1 MKKTLAFLLL
11 ILVCGA
17 LPVVGALPTCPPSG
31 ARGKVLLPYQDA
43 RLSASQRAE
52 DLLSRM
58 TLKEKVGQMVY
69 LMGWDS
75 YDLDGRKVSTSEK
88 FRNEVDQLYV
98 GNYWATFRAD
108 PWTRKTLNNGL
119 DPERAAMAAN
129 AMQRYAIE
137 HSRLGIPLFL
147 AEEAP
152 HGHMAIGATVFPTG
166 LGLSATFDT
175 ALVAR
180 VGAAVAQEVR
190 LQGAHVSYGPVID
203 LARDPRWSRVEET
216 FGEDH
221 VLSGE
226 MAEACIRGMGGGRLQ
241 QPFATLATLKHFV
254 AYGVSEGGHN
264 GAPAHVG
271 LRELHEC
278 FLPPFQ
284 KAIAAGALSVMT
296 AYNAIDGV
304 PCTSYTMLLREVLRQ
319 QWGFRGLVVSDL
331 YSIDGLRGTHHVASS
346 IREAG
351 VMAAKAGVDIDLGAN
366 AFSQLVD
373 AVENGE
379 IGIEVID
386 EAVRRILTMKFE
398 MGLFDHPYVD
408 PKAAAREVGSAKNVA
423 LARQAARESIT
434 LLKNDNHLLPLQRN
448 LRVAVV
454 GPNAHNVYNM
464 LGDYTAPQSEGR
476 VSTVLDGI
484 LQKIPAA
491 QVTYVRGCAVRDT
504 ASCDFEEARM
514 AALQADVLVAVV
526 GGSSARDFRTS
537 YEETGAAVSQP
548 LQVNDMECGE
558 GFDRATLDLM
568 GRQEQLLRMLKST
581 GKPLVVVYV
590 EGRPLLKNWAARH
603 ADALLTAFYPGQ
615 EGGNAVADVLFGDYN
630 PAGRLSM
637 SVPRNVGQLPVYYN
651 RQQGGG
657 SPYIDSESTPL
668 YAFGYGLSYTSFR
681 YSDLKVRAAGDGF
694 EVSFMV
700 ENTGGREGDEV
711 PQLYLHPRRA
721 SVVQPPMQ
729 LRHFSRIHLKAGE
742 HVTVTFFLPE
752 SDFKVVT
759 PSLQQVVEPGD
770 FDVMVGSS
778 SDNILLRGV
787 INIP

>member
-43 RLSASQRAE
+43 RLSAGQRAD

-58 TLKEKVGQMVY
+58 TLKEKVGQMVC

-190 LQGAHVSYGPVID
+190 LQGAHVSFGPVID

-304 PCTSYTMLLREVLRQ
+304 PCTSYTMLLREMLRQ

-366 AFSQLVD
+366 AFSQLVS

-476 VSTVLDGI
+476 VSTVFDGI

-504 ASCDFEEARM
+504 ASCEFEETRM
-514 AALQADVLVAVV
+514 AALQADVVVAVV

-742 HVTVTFFLPE
+742 HVAVTFFLPE

>member
-43 RLSASQRAE
+43 RLSAGQRAE

-58 TLKEKVGQMVY
+58 TLKEKVGQMVC

-88 FRNEVDQLYV
+88 IRNEVDQLYV

-366 AFSQLVD
+366 AFSQLVS

-408 PKAAAREVGSAKNVA
+408 PKAAAREVGSARHVA

-464 LGDYTAPQSEGR
+464 LGDYTAPQPEGR

-514 AALQADVLVAVV
+514 AALQADVVVAVV

-742 HVTVTFFLPE
+742 HVAVTFFLPE

>member
-1 MKKTLAFLLL
+1 MDWS
-11 ILVCGA
+11 
-17 LPVVGALPTCPPSG
+17 CP
-31 ARGKVLLPYQDA
+31 
-43 RLSASQRAE
+43 
-52 DLLSRM
+52 
-58 TLKEKVGQMVY
+58 
-69 LMGWDS
+69 
-75 YDLDGRKVSTSEK
+75 
-88 FRNEVDQLYV
+88 
-98 GNYWATFRAD
+98 
-108 PWTRKTLNNGL
+108 
-119 DPERAAMAAN
+119 
-129 AMQRYAIE
+129 I
-137 HSRLGIPLFL
+137 
-147 AEEAP
+147 
-152 HGHMAIGATVFPTG
+152 
-166 LGLSATFDT
+166 
-175 ALVAR
+175 
-180 VGAAVAQEVR
+180 
-190 LQGAHVSYGPVID
+190 
-203 LARDPRWSRVEET
+203 
-216 FGEDH
+216 
-221 VLSGE
+221 
-226 MAEACIRGMGGGRLQ
+226 
-241 QPFATLATLKHFV
+241 
-254 AYGVSEGGHN
+254 
-264 GAPAHVG
+264 
-271 LRELHEC
+271 
-278 FLPPFQ
+278 
-284 KAIAAGALSVMT
+284 
-296 AYNAIDGV
+296 
-304 PCTSYTMLLREVLRQ
+304 
-319 QWGFRGLVVSDL
+319 
-331 YSIDGLRGTHHVASS
+331 
-346 IREAG
+346 
-351 VMAAKAGVDIDLGAN
+351 
-366 AFSQLVD
+366 QLVS

-434 LLKNDNHLLPLQRN
+434 LLKNDNHLLPLHRN

-514 AALQADVLVAVV
+514 AALQADVVVAVV

-548 LQVNDMECGE
+548 LQVSDMECGE

-742 HVTVTFFLPE
+742 HVAVTFFLPE

>member
-43 RLSASQRAE
+43 RLSAGQRAE

-58 TLKEKVGQMVY
+58 TLKEKVGQMVC

-366 AFSQLVD
+366 AFSQLVS

-408 PKAAAREVGSAKNVA
+408 PKAAAREVGSARHVA

-434 LLKNDNHLLPLQRN
+434 LLKNENHLLPLQRN

-514 AALQADVLVAVV
+514 AALQADVVVAVV

-548 LQVNDMECGE
+548 LQVSDMECGE

-742 HVTVTFFLPE
+742 HVAVTFFLPE
-752 SDFKVVT
+752 SDFEVVT

>member
-43 RLSASQRAE
+43 RLSAGQRAE

-58 TLKEKVGQMVY
+58 TLKEKVGQMVC

-271 LRELHEC
+271 LHELHEC

-366 AFSQLVD
+366 AFSQLVS

-408 PKAAAREVGSAKNVA
+408 PKAAAREVGSARHVA

-514 AALQADVLVAVV
+514 AALQADVVVAVV

-590 EGRPLLKNWAARH
+590 EGRPLLKNWAARQKSN
-603 ADALLTAFYPGQ
+603 LTK
-615 EGGNAVADVLFGDYN
+615 AVN
-630 PAGRLSM
+630 
-637 SVPRNVGQLPVYYN
+637 
-651 RQQGGG
+651 
-657 SPYIDSESTPL
+657 
-668 YAFGYGLSYTSFR
+668 
-681 YSDLKVRAAGDGF
+681 
-694 EVSFMV
+694 
-700 ENTGGREGDEV
+700 
-711 PQLYLHPRRA
+711 
-721 SVVQPPMQ
+721 
-729 LRHFSRIHLKAGE
+729 
-742 HVTVTFFLPE
+742 
-752 SDFKVVT
+752 
-759 PSLQQVVEPGD
+759 SL
-770 FDVMVGSS
+770 
-778 SDNILLRGV
+778 
-787 INIP
+787 

>member
-58 TLKEKVGQMVY
+58 TLKEKVGQMVC

-366 AFSQLVD
+366 AFSQLVS

-408 PKAAAREVGSAKNVA
+408 PKAAAREVGSARHVA

-514 AALQADVLVAVV
+514 AALQADVVVAVV

-537 YEETGAAVSQP
+537 YEETGAAVSQS
-548 LQVNDMECGE
+548 LQVSDMECGE

-742 HVTVTFFLPE
+742 HVAVTFFLPE

>member
-43 RLSASQRAE
+43 RLSAGQRAE

-58 TLKEKVGQMVY
+58 TLKEKVGQMVC

-366 AFSQLVD
+366 AFSQLVSV
-373 AVENGE
+373 VENGE

-408 PKAAAREVGSAKNVA
+408 PKAAAREVGSARHVA

-464 LGDYTAPQSEGR
+464 LGDYTAPQPEGR

-514 AALQADVLVAVV
+514 AALQADVVVAVV

-742 HVTVTFFLPE
+742 HVAVTFFLPE

>member
-43 RLSASQRAE
+43 RLSAGQRAE

-58 TLKEKVGQMVY
+58 TLKEKVGQMVC

-254 AYGVSEGGHN
+254 AYGGPEGGHN

-319 QWGFRGLVVSDL
+319 QWGFRGLVVSD
-331 YSIDGLRGTHHVASS
+331 STRQRG
-346 IREAG
+346 
-351 VMAAKAGVDIDLGAN
+351 
-366 AFSQLVD
+366 
-373 AVENGE
+373 GE
-379 IGIEVID
+379 
-386 EAVRRILTMKFE
+386 
-398 MGLFDHPYVD
+398 
-408 PKAAAREVGSAKNVA
+408 
-423 LARQAARESIT
+423 
-434 LLKNDNHLLPLQRN
+434 
-448 LRVAVV
+448 
-454 GPNAHNVYNM
+454 
-464 LGDYTAPQSEGR
+464 
-476 VSTVLDGI
+476 
-484 LQKIPAA
+484 
-491 QVTYVRGCAVRDT
+491 RG
-504 ASCDFEEARM
+504 
-514 AALQADVLVAVV
+514 
-526 GGSSARDFRTS
+526 
-537 YEETGAAVSQP
+537 
-548 LQVNDMECGE
+548 
-558 GFDRATLDLM
+558 
-568 GRQEQLLRMLKST
+568 
-581 GKPLVVVYV
+581 
-590 EGRPLLKNWAARH
+590 
-603 ADALLTAFYPGQ
+603 
-615 EGGNAVADVLFGDYN
+615 
-630 PAGRLSM
+630 
-637 SVPRNVGQLPVYYN
+637 N
-651 RQQGGG
+651 R
-657 SPYIDSESTPL
+657 Y
-668 YAFGYGLSYTSFR
+668 
-681 YSDLKVRAAGDGF
+681 
-694 EVSFMV
+694 
-700 ENTGGREGDEV
+700 
-711 PQLYLHPRRA
+711 
-721 SVVQPPMQ
+721 
-729 LRHFSRIHLKAGE
+729 
-742 HVTVTFFLPE
+742 
-752 SDFKVVT
+752 
-759 PSLQQVVEPGD
+759 
-770 FDVMVGSS
+770 
-778 SDNILLRGV
+778 
-787 INIP
+787 

>member
-43 RLSASQRAE
+43 RLSAGQRAE

-58 TLKEKVGQMVY
+58 TLKEKVGQMVC

-137 HSRLGIPLFL
+137 HSRLGTPLFL

-366 AFSQLVD
+366 AFSQLVS

-514 AALQADVLVAVV
+514 AALQADVVVAVV

-548 LQVNDMECGE
+548 LQVSDMECGE

-742 HVTVTFFLPE
+742 HVAVTFFLPE

>member
-58 TLKEKVGQMVY
+58 TLKEKVGQMVC

-366 AFSQLVD
+366 AFSQLVS

-514 AALQADVLVAVV
+514 AALQADVVVAVV

-742 HVTVTFFLPE
+742 HVAVTFFLPE
-752 SDFKVVT
+752 SDFEVVT

>member
-43 RLSASQRAE
+43 RLSAGQRAE

-58 TLKEKVGQMVY
+58 TLKEKVGQMVC

-366 AFSQLVD
+366 AFSQLVS

-408 PKAAAREVGSAKNVA
+408 PKAAAREVGSARHVA

-434 LLKNDNHLLPLQRN
+434 LLKNDNNLLPLQRN

-504 ASCDFEEARM
+504 ASCEFEETRM
-514 AALQADVLVAVV
+514 AALQADVVVAVV

-548 LQVNDMECGE
+548 LQVSDMECGE

-657 SPYIDSESTPL
+657 SPYIDAESTPL

>member
-43 RLSASQRAE
+43 RLSAGQRAE

-58 TLKEKVGQMVY
+58 TLKEKVGQMVC

-88 FRNEVDQLYV
+88 IRNEVDQLYV

-366 AFSQLVD
+366 AFSQLVS

-464 LGDYTAPQSEGR
+464 LGDYTAPQPEGR

-514 AALQADVLVAVV
+514 AALQADVVVAVV

-742 HVTVTFFLPE
+742 HVAVTFFLPE

>member
-43 RLSASQRAE
+43 RLSAGQRAE

-58 TLKEKVGQMVY
+58 TLKEKVGQMVC

-366 AFSQLVD
+366 AFSQLVS

-464 LGDYTAPQSEGR
+464 LGDYTAPQPEGR

-514 AALQADVLVAVV
+514 AALQADVVVAVV

-752 SDFKVVT
+752 SDFEVVT

>member
-43 RLSASQRAE
+43 RLSAGQRAE

-58 TLKEKVGQMVY
+58 TLKEKVGQMVC

-366 AFSQLVD
+366 AFSQLVS

-464 LGDYTAPQSEGR
+464 LGDYTAPQPEGR

-484 LQKIPAA
+484 LQKIPTA

-514 AALQADVLVAVV
+514 AALQADVVVAVV

-548 LQVNDMECGE
+548 LQVSDMECGE

-657 SPYIDSESTPL
+657 SPYIDAESTPL

>member
-31 ARGKVLLPYQDA
+31 ARGKALLPYQDA
-43 RLSASQRAE
+43 RLSAGQRAE

-58 TLKEKVGQMVY
+58 TLKEKVGQMVC

-254 AYGVSEGGHN
+254 AYGVPEDGHN

-366 AFSQLVD
+366 AFSQLVS

-434 LLKNDNHLLPLQRN
+434 LLKNDNDLLPLQRN

-464 LGDYTAPQSEGR
+464 LGDYTAPQPEGR

-504 ASCDFEEARM
+504 ASCDFEEARK
-514 AALQADVLVAVV
+514 AALQADVVVAVV

-657 SPYIDSESTPL
+657 SPYIDAESTPL

-742 HVTVTFFLPE
+742 HVAVTFFLPK
-752 SDFKVVT
+752 SDFEVVT

>member
-58 TLKEKVGQMVY
+58 TLKEKVGQMVC

-366 AFSQLVD
+366 AFSQLVS

-464 LGDYTAPQSEGR
+464 LGDYTAPQPEGR

-514 AALQADVLVAVV
+514 AALQADVVVAVV

-548 LQVNDMECGE
+548 LQVSDMECGE

-711 PQLYLHPRRA
+711 TQLYLHPRRA

-742 HVTVTFFLPE
+742 HVAVTFFLPE

>member
-43 RLSASQRAE
+43 RLSAGQRAE

-58 TLKEKVGQMVY
+58 TLKEKVGQMVC

-366 AFSQLVD
+366 AFSQLVS

-408 PKAAAREVGSAKNVA
+408 PKAAAREVGSARHVA

-514 AALQADVLVAVV
+514 AALQADVVVAVV

-548 LQVNDMECGE
+548 LQVSDMECGE

-742 HVTVTFFLPE
+742 HVAVTFFLPE

>member
-43 RLSASQRAE
+43 RLSAGQRAE

-58 TLKEKVGQMVY
+58 TLKEKVGQMVC

-226 MAEACIRGMGGGRLQ
+226 MAEACIRGTGGGRLQ

-254 AYGVSEGGHN
+254 AYGVPEGGHN

-366 AFSQLVD
+366 AFSQLVS

-464 LGDYTAPQSEGR
+464 LGDYTAPQPEGR

-504 ASCDFEEARM
+504 ASCDFEEARK
-514 AALQADVLVAVV
+514 AALQADVVVAVV

-548 LQVNDMECGE
+548 LQVSDMECGE

-568 GRQEQLLRMLKST
+568 GRQEQLLRTLKST

-742 HVTVTFFLPE
+742 HVAVTFFLPK
-752 SDFKVVT
+752 SDFEVVT

-778 SDNILLRGV
+778 SNNILLRGV
-787 INIP
+787 INSP

>member
-43 RLSASQRAE
+43 RLSAGQRAE

-58 TLKEKVGQMVY
+58 TLKEKVGQMVC

-408 PKAAAREVGSAKNVA
+408 PKAAAREVGSARHVA

-491 QVTYVRGCAVRDT
+491 QVTYVRGCAVRDI

-514 AALQADVLVAVV
+514 AALQADVVVAVV

-568 GRQEQLLRMLKST
+568 GRQEQLLRTLKST

-742 HVTVTFFLPE
+742 HVAVTFFLPK
-752 SDFKVVT
+752 SDFEVVT

-778 SDNILLRGV
+778 SNNILLRGV

>member
-43 RLSASQRAE
+43 RLSAGQRAE

-58 TLKEKVGQMVY
+58 TLKEKVGQMVC

-75 YDLDGRKVSTSEK
+75 YDLDGRKVSTSEQ

-221 VLSGE
+221 VLSGQ

-366 AFSQLVD
+366 AFSQLVS

-408 PKAAAREVGSAKNVA
+408 PKAAAREVGSARHVA

-434 LLKNDNHLLPLQRN
+434 LLKNDNNLLPLQRN

-504 ASCDFEEARM
+504 ASCDFEETRK
-514 AALQADVLVAVV
+514 AALQADVVVAVV

-548 LQVNDMECGE
+548 LQVSDMECGE

-657 SPYIDSESTPL
+657 SPYIDAESTPL

>member
-43 RLSASQRAE
+43 RLSAGQRAE

-58 TLKEKVGQMVY
+58 TLKEKVGQMVC

-254 AYGVSEGGHN
+254 AYGGPEGGHN

-366 AFSQLVD
+366 AFSQLVS

-408 PKAAAREVGSAKNVA
+408 PKAAAREVGSARHVA

-464 LGDYTAPQSEGR
+464 LGDYTAPQPEGR

-514 AALQADVLVAVV
+514 AALQADVVVAVV

-742 HVTVTFFLPE
+742 HVAVTFFLPE
-752 SDFKVVT
+752 SDFEVVT

>member
-1 MKKTLAFLLL
+1 M
-11 ILVCGA
+11 VC
-17 LPVVGALPTCPPSG
+17 
-31 ARGKVLLPYQDA
+31 
-43 RLSASQRAE
+43 
-52 DLLSRM
+52 
-58 TLKEKVGQMVY
+58 

-366 AFSQLVD
+366 AFSQLVS

-464 LGDYTAPQSEGR
+464 LGDYTAPQPEGR

-514 AALQADVLVAVV
+514 AALQADVVVAVV

-752 SDFKVVT
+752 SDFEVVT

>member
-43 RLSASQRAE
+43 RLSAGQRAE

-58 TLKEKVGQMVY
+58 TLKEKVGQMVC

-254 AYGVSEGGHN
+254 AYGVPEDGHN

-366 AFSQLVD
+366 AFSQLVS

-434 LLKNDNHLLPLQRN
+434 LLKNDNDLLPLQRN

-504 ASCDFEEARM
+504 ASCDFEEARK
-514 AALQADVLVAVV
+514 AALQADVVVAVV

-657 SPYIDSESTPL
+657 SPYIDAESTPL

>member
-43 RLSASQRAE
+43 RLSAGQRAD

-58 TLKEKVGQMVY
+58 TLKEKVGQMVC

-152 HGHMAIGATVFPTG
+152 HGHMAIGTTVFPTG

-254 AYGVSEGGHN
+254 AYGVPEGGHN

-366 AFSQLVD
+366 AFSQLVS

-408 PKAAAREVGSAKNVA
+408 PKAAAREVGSARHVA

-514 AALQADVLVAVV
+514 AALQADVVVAVV

-548 LQVNDMECGE
+548 LQVSDMECGE

-742 HVTVTFFLPE
+742 HVAVTFFLPE

>member
-43 RLSASQRAE
+43 RLSAGQRAD

-58 TLKEKVGQMVY
+58 TLKEKVGQMVC

-366 AFSQLVD
+366 AFSQLVS

-464 LGDYTAPQSEGR
+464 LGDYTAPQPEGR

-484 LQKIPAA
+484 LQMIPAA

-504 ASCDFEEARM
+504 ASCDFEETRK
-514 AALQADVLVAVV
+514 AALQADVVVAVV

-548 LQVNDMECGE
+548 LQVSDMECGE

>member
-43 RLSASQRAE
+43 RLSAGQRAE

-58 TLKEKVGQMVY
+58 TLKEKVGQMVC

-366 AFSQLVD
+366 AFSQLVS

-408 PKAAAREVGSAKNVA
+408 PKAAAREVGSARHVA

-514 AALQADVLVAVV
+514 AALQADVVVAVV

-742 HVTVTFFLPE
+742 HVAVTFFLPE